1 MTAPP
6 LRLGRDIVA
15 MALDRPGAV
24 VAGRAGSVPFAA
36 SILIPDYDREIQ
48 RHYGGAAGPDLAAA
62 CERAGIAFD
71 LPQFGLLCRFDRPVE
86 IVAHDA
92 EFVLDDDL
100 RAAVAAVGPVILQN
114 AYLGEATRGRC
125 HRNIFA
131 NLEFHVDRGPGLPNQ
146 YSLFTRD
153 PFDDAQRLPRQS
165 STLFVANIVAHL
177 QNRLEHPESGGAAAG
192 GRRMKYAIFRDAPVE
207 PLFGRVM
214 LQQAW
219 NAPAGTGEICV
230 IDNRT
235 VLHASYHPNPKQ
247 RGYPIGAR
255 YLY

>member
-1 MTAPP
+1 MTAAP

-15 MALDRPGAV
+15 MALDRPGAM
-24 VAGRAGSVPFAA
+24 VAGEAGGVPFEAR
-36 SILIPDYDREIQ
+36 ILIPDYGREIQ
-48 RHYGGAAGPDLAAA
+48 CHYGGLAGADLAAA
-62 CERAGIAFD
+62 CGNAGIAFD
-71 LPQFGLLCRFDRPVE
+71 FHQFGLVCRFDRPVE
-86 IVAHDA
+86 IAAHDG
-92 EFVLDDDL
+92 ELVLDEDL

-114 AYLGEATRGRC
+114 AYLGEATRGLC

-177 QNRLEHPESGGAAAG
+177 QNGLEHPETGAVDSG
-192 GRRMKYAIFRDAPVE
+192 RPMKCAIFRDAPVE
-207 PLFGRVM
+207 PLFGHVI

-219 NAPAGTGEICV
+219 NAPAGTGEICI